1 MQGAV
6 RGIRGYTSVVSDPF
20 PAGSF
25 ETSRHLMDSAARL
38 SVKNQV
44 LERLL
49 CLFGGPPDAA
59 RLHNDILDIAMVAVP
74 CEASSVFRTD
84 KKGGLT
90 LVAARGRV
98 AEKVIGLK
106 LKKGQGI
113 AGACAADARTLAVSD
128 VASDPRHA
136 AAITKALG
144 FETRSLLATPVVHRE
159 RVLGVIEIVNKTG
172 SNLFQRHEVELVERI
187 GRTAGDL
194 LARTGE
200 KHG

>member
-1 MQGAV
+1 MPDYG
-6 RGIRGYTSVVSDPF
+6 G
-20 PAGSF
+20 GSF

-49 CLFGGPPDAA
+49 CLFSGAPDAA
-59 RLHNDILDIAMVAVP
+59 RLQNDILDISMVALP

-84 KKGGLT
+84 KKGNLT

-98 AEKVIGLK
+98 ADKVIGLK

-113 AGACAADARTLAVSD
+113 AGACAQDSRTLPVSD
-128 VASDPRHA
+128 VAHDPRHA

-144 FETRSLLATPVVHRE
+144 FETRSILAVPIVHQD
-159 RVLGVIEIVNKTG
+159 RVLGVIELVNKLG
-172 SNLFQRHEVELVERI
+172 SNEFQRHELELVERV

-194 LARTGE
+194 LARHGE
-200 KHG
+200 KSA

>member
-1 MQGAV
+1 
-6 RGIRGYTSVVSDPF
+6 
-20 PAGSF
+20 
-25 ETSRHLMDSAARL
+25 MDSAARL

-49 CLFGGPPDAA
+49 CLFSGAQDSA
-59 RLHNDILDIAMVAVP
+59 RLQNDILDISMVALP

-84 KKGGLT
+84 RKGNLT

-113 AGACAADARTLAVSD
+113 AGACAQDSRSLPVSD
-128 VASDPRHA
+128 VAHDPRHA

-144 FETRSLLATPVVHRE
+144 FETRSILAVPIVHQD
-159 RVLGVIEIVNKTG
+159 RVLGVIELVNKLG
-172 SNLFQRHEVELVERI
+172 SNEFQRHELELVERI

-194 LARTGE
+194 LVRSGE
-200 KHG
+200 NHG

>member
-1 MQGAV
+1 VPDSYPGGA
-6 RGIRGYTSVVSDPF
+6 
-20 PAGSF
+20 F

-49 CLFGGPPDAA
+49 CLFSGQLDVD
-59 RLHNDILDIAMVAVP
+59 RLYNDILDIAMVALP
-74 CEASSVFRTD
+74 CEASSVFRVD

-98 AEKVIGLK
+98 ADKVIGLK

-113 AGACAADARTLAVSD
+113 AGACAQDGRPFPVSD
-128 VASDPRHA
+128 VARDPRHA

-144 FETRSLLATPVVHRE
+144 FETRSLLAVPVTHE
-159 RVLGVIEIVNKTG
+159 DKVLGVIELVNKTG
-172 SNLFQRHEVELVERI
+172 SNEFQRFETELIERI

-194 LARTGE
+194 LIRSQE
-200 KHG
+200 KKG

>member
-1 MQGAV
+1 VPDHIPG
-6 RGIRGYTSVVSDPF
+6 
-20 PAGSF
+20 GSF

-49 CLFGGPPDAA
+49 CLFSGPPQPE
-59 RLHNDILDIAMVAVP
+59 RLHNDILDIAMMALP

-84 KKGGLT
+84 KKGNLT

-98 AEKVIGLK
+98 ADKVIGLK

-113 AGACAADARTLAVSD
+113 AGACAQDARTLPVSD
-128 VASDPRHA
+128 VAHDPRHA
-136 AAITKALG
+136 AAFAKVLG
-144 FETRSLLATPVVHRE
+144 FETRSLLAVPVVHQE
-159 RVLGVIEIVNKTG
+159 KVLGVIELVNKSG
-172 SNLFQRHEVELVERI
+172 NNEFQRHEIELVERV

-194 LARTGE
+194 LVRSME
-200 KHG
+200 KKG

>member
-1 MQGAV
+1 MPG
-6 RGIRGYTSVVSDPF
+6 
-20 PAGSF
+20 GSF

-49 CLFGGPPDAA
+49 CLFSGPPDAD
-59 RLHNDILDIAMVAVP
+59 RLQNDILDVAMIALP
-74 CEASSVFRTD
+74 CEASSIFRND
-84 KKGGLT
+84 KKGNLT

-98 AEKVIGLK
+98 ADKVLGLK

-113 AGACAADARTLAVSD
+113 AGACAKDARTLPVSD
-128 VASDPRHA
+128 VGHDPRHA

-144 FETRSLLATPVVHRE
+144 FETRSILAVPVLHQE
-159 RVLGVIEIVNKTG
+159 RVLGVIELVNKQG
-172 SNLFQRHEVELVERI
+172 SNQFQRHELELVERV

-194 LARTGE
+194 LARCGE
-200 KHG
+200 KKG

>member
-1 MQGAV
+1 VPDQYAGGA
-6 RGIRGYTSVVSDPF
+6 
-20 PAGSF
+20 F
-25 ETSRHLMDSAARL
+25 ETSRHLMDSAGRL
-38 SVKNQV
+38 SIKNQV

-49 CLFGGPPDAA
+49 CLFSGPPGAH
-59 RLHNDILDIAMVAVP
+59 RLHNDILDISMMALP
-74 CEASSVFRTD
+74 CEASSIFRTD

-113 AGACAADARTLAVSD
+113 AGACAKDGRTLPVSD

-144 FETRSLLATPVVHRE
+144 FETRSLLAVPVVHQGK
-159 RVLGVIEIVNKTG
+159 VLGVIELVNKTG
-172 SNLFQRHEVELVERI
+172 SNEFQRHEIELVERI

-194 LARTGE
+194 LIRSVE
-200 KHG
+200 N

>member
-1 MQGAV
+1 
-6 RGIRGYTSVVSDPF
+6 
-20 PAGSF
+20 
-25 ETSRHLMDSAARL
+25 MDSAARM

-49 CLFGGPPDAA
+49 CLFSGSSPSE
-59 RLHNDILDIAMVAVP
+59 RLHQDILDIAMVALP

-84 KKGGLT
+84 RKGGLT

-98 AEKVIGLK
+98 ADKVVGLK

-113 AGACAADARTLAVSD
+113 AGACAKDVRSLPVSD
-128 VASDPRHA
+128 VARDPRHA
-136 AAITKALG
+136 AAITRALG
-144 FETRSLLATPVVHRE
+144 FETRSLLAVPMVHQE
-159 RVLGVIEIVNKTG
+159 RVYGVIELVNKTG
-172 SNLFQRHEVELVERI
+172 SNEFQRHEVELVERV

-194 LARTGE
+194 LARSVE

>member
-1 MQGAV
+1 VPDQYPG
-6 RGIRGYTSVVSDPF
+6 
-20 PAGSF
+20 GSF

-49 CLFGGPPDAA
+49 CLFSGSLNSAD
-59 RLHNDILDIAMVAVP
+59 RLHNDILDIAMTALP

-84 KKGGLT
+84 KKGNLT

-98 AEKVIGLK
+98 ADKVIGLK

-113 AGACAADARTLAVSD
+113 AGACAKDARTLPVSD
-128 VASDPRHA
+128 VAHDPRHA
-136 AAITKALG
+136 AAFAKALG
-144 FETRSLLATPVVHRE
+144 FETRSLLAVPLVYQDK
-159 RVLGVIEIVNKTG
+159 VLGVIELVNKTG
-172 SNLFQRHEVELVERI
+172 SNEFQRHEVELVERV

-194 LARTGE
+194 LVRTQE
-200 KHG
+200 IKR

>member
-1 MQGAV
+1 MSEPQTAV
-6 RGIRGYTSVVSDPF
+6 G
-20 PAGSF
+20 GSF
-25 ETSRHLMDSAARL
+25 ETSRYLMDSAARL
-38 SVKNQV
+38 SIKNQV

-49 CLFGGPPDAA
+49 CLFSGPVREE
-59 RLHNDILDIAMVAVP
+59 RLHNDILDIAMTAVP
-74 CEASSVFRTD
+74 CEASSVLRQD
-84 KKGGLT
+84 KKGNLT

-113 AGACAADARTLAVSD
+113 AGACAQDGRTLPVSD

-144 FETRSLLATPVVHRE
+144 FETRSLLAVPVVHQD
-159 RVLGVIEIVNKTG
+159 RVLGVIELVNKTG
-172 SNLFQRHEVELVERI
+172 SNLFHRHEIELVERV

-194 LARTGE
+194 LARSME
-200 KHG
+200 KKG